1 MKDYPV
7 WKKSLIT
14 GVRIFVGASL
24 LSIATSISN
33 GVALGDLL
41 LPALI
46 GGLTALGKFLR
57 EEVGKGDYNSFIYK
71 LPM

>member
-14 GVRIFVGASL
+14 GARIFVGASL

-33 GVALGDLL
+33 GVALEDLL
-41 LPALI
+41 LPALV

-57 EEVGKGDYNSFIYK
+57 EKVGNENYSSFIYK